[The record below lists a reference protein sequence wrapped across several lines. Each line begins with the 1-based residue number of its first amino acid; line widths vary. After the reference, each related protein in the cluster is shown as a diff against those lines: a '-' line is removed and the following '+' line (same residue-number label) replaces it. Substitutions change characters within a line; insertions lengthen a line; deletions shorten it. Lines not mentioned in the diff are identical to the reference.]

1 MKRTNFIGL
10 IYELSLSLAAL
21 ACIIISAI
29 YVDVPL
35 ICASIFT
42 FVVLLLMAG
51 WFLAGYLGNTG
62 SYPRWL
68 WRYIYRFFYP
78 YTDIDGRN
86 TRKDRLRYTKNKLS
100 STLAMLGIA
109 FDALYFISIYS
120 SDVGDY
126 FYNYTIGL
134 SIVYN
139 LLFLLCVFLSS
150 EGVKNYKMG
159 YAIALLAVGAMQIVR
174 IFYIPVKAH
183 ATLVEVGTETICAM
197 PDGQFTYVVTCLL
210 ASALACIAAGVI
222 GIIKSTVLTNYK
234 KQIGEA

>member
-1 MKRTNFIGL
+1 MKRTNLIGL

-29 YVDVPL
+29 YGDVPL
-35 ICASIFT
+35 ICASVFT
-42 FVVLLLMAG
+42 FVALLLMAG
-51 WFLAGYLGNTG
+51 WCLAGYLGNTG
-62 SYPRWL
+62 SYPKWL
-68 WRYIYRFFYP
+68 WHHICRVVYP
-78 YTDIDGRN
+78 YTNTDGSC

-100 STLAMLGIA
+100 STLAMLGIV

-120 SDVGDY
+120 SDVGEY

-150 EGVKNYKMG
+150 EGVKNYKIG
-159 YAIALLAVGAMQIVR
+159 YSVALIVVGALQILR
-174 IFYIPVKAH
+174 IFYIPAKAH
-183 ATLVEVGTETICAM
+183 ATLVEVGTETISAM
-197 PDGQFTYVVTCLL
+197 PGGQFTYVVMCLVI
-210 ASALACIAAGVI
+210 SAVACITAGII
-222 GIIKSTVLTNYK
+222 GIIKSTVLANYK